1 MRRGAGKGKISHDLV
16 AASCAAVLAVYAA
29 GYVRTRDA
37 ARRLVTQAQKPRL
50 TPRVLRAAEHT
61 PPSGAAPRQLPAPAR
76 AAHELAVTAAPA
88 SSSEAGGSPRPR
100 APRPANHAHVSRPSS
115 GPTSPQSAA
124 ARTPVPGGAEPVV
137 AAGAPAPTAD
147 DPHAVA
153 PVPMPEELAAA
164 AIPASTAPGSA
175 VMPQAKWRDGTYTGV
190 GDSAHGDIE
199 ARVVI
204 KNGRIVE
211 AGISACNT
219 RYPCSVID
227 SLIRQPLTVQ
237 GPITDYVSHATE
249 SSYAYY
255 FGLVEALKA
264 ALDQPATGA
273 ADPQ

>member
-1 MRRGAGKGKISHDLV
+1 MPRGAGKGKISHDLV

-29 GYVRTRDA
+29 GYLRTRDA
-37 ARRLVTQAQKPRL
+37 ARRLVIQAQKPRL
-50 TPRVLRAAEHT
+50 TPRVPRAAEHT
-61 PPSGAAPRQLPAPAR
+61 PPPGAAPRQVPAPAQ
-76 AAHELAVTAAPA
+76 AAHELAVTVAPA
-88 SSSEAGGSPRPR
+88 SSSESGALTRPPSPRR
-100 APRPANHAHVSRPSS
+100 ANHARFSRSSS
-115 GPTSPQSAA
+115 GPTSPQSAG
-124 ARTPVPGGAEPVV
+124 ARTPGPGGTAPGV
-137 AAGAPAPTAD
+137 AAGPAAPSSD

-153 PVPMPEELAAA
+153 PAPMPEELAAA
-164 AIPASTAPGSA
+164 SVPASSAPGSA
-175 VMPQAKWRDGTYTGV
+175 VIPQAKWRDGTYTGV

-227 SLIRQPLTVQ
+227 SLILQPLTVQ

-264 ALDQPATGA
+264 ALEQPATGA
-273 ADPQ
+273 TDPQ